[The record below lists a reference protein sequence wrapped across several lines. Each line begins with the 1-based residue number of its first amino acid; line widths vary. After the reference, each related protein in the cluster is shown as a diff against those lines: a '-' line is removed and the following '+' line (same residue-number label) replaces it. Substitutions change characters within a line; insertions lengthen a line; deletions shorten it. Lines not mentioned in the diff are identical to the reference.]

1 MLGFRF
7 SEESKIL
14 LSEKRKGEK
23 NSFYNKSHSQ
33 ETKNKISK
41 ANKNRKM
48 SEEFCKRLCKKH
60 NFKKE
65 EFEEYFKIVQE
76 KFNEI
81 PSDQEIASQE
91 CKQSQIKNQVIET
104 LEKVILDI
112 KTLK

>member
-1 MLGFRF
+1 MLCKNNIFKLF
-7 SEESKIL
+7 VQEFIL
-14 LSEKRKGEK
+14 FL
-23 NSFYNKSHSQ
+23 Y
-33 ETKNKISK
+33 TKD
-41 ANKNRKM
+41 
-48 SEEFCKRLCKKH
+48 SEEFCKRLCEKH

-65 EFEEYFKIVQE
+65 EFEEYFKIAQE

-91 CKQSQIKNQVIET
+91 CKQSQIKDQVIET

>member
-1 MLGFRF
+1 MCIRDSVDPAEIG
-7 SEESKIL
+7 
-14 LSEKRKGEK
+14 K
-23 NSFYNKSHSQ
+23 NAGPS
-33 ETKNKISK
+33 IPLVGD
-41 ANKNRKM
+41 A
-48 SEEFCKRLCKKH
+48 KH
-60 NFKKE
+60 IFQDFQKE

>member
-1 MLGFRF
+1 MLCKNNIFKLF
-7 SEESKIL
+7 VQEFIL
-14 LSEKRKGEK
+14 FL
-23 NSFYNKSHSQ
+23 H
-33 ETKNKISK
+33 TKD
-41 ANKNRKM
+41 
-48 SEEFCKRLCKKH
+48 SEEFCKKLCKKH

>member
-1 MLGFRF
+1 MISSSYAILTWEKIAVAEMAKLGRRPRL
-7 SEESKIL
+7 KIL
-14 LSEKRKGEK
+14 YPEWGVRVRIPFSVQ
-23 NSFYNKSHSQ
+23 KSY
-33 ETKNKISK
+33 
-41 ANKNRKM
+41 
-48 SEEFCKRLCKKH
+48 EFCRAYIGRI
-60 NFKKE
+60 E

>member
-1 MLGFRF
+1 MF
-7 SEESKIL
+7 
-14 LSEKRKGEK
+14 K
-23 NSFYNKSHSQ
+23 NLFYFCIPKTLKNFVKDFVKSI
-33 ETKNKISK
+33 IS
-41 ANKNRKM
+41 
-48 SEEFCKRLCKKH
+48 
-60 NFKKE
+60 KKE

>member
-1 MLGFRF
+1 MFKNLFY
-7 SEESKIL
+7 SCTLKIL
-14 LSEKRKGEK
+14 K
-23 NSFYNKSHSQ
+23 NFVKDFVKSITS
-33 ETKNKISK
+33 
-41 ANKNRKM
+41 
-48 SEEFCKRLCKKH
+48 
-60 NFKKE
+60 KKE

-91 CKQSQIKNQVIET
+91 CKQSQIKDQVIET

>member
-1 MLGFRF
+1 MF
-7 SEESKIL
+7 
-14 LSEKRKGEK
+14 K
-23 NSFYNKSHSQ
+23 NLFYSRIPK
-33 ETKNKISK
+33 TLKNFVKD
-41 ANKNRKM
+41 
-48 SEEFCKRLCKKH
+48 FVKKH

>member
-1 MLGFRF
+1 MF
-7 SEESKIL
+7 
-14 LSEKRKGEK
+14 K
-23 NSFYNKSHSQ
+23 NLFYSCIPK
-33 ETKNKISK
+33 TLKN
-41 ANKNRKM
+41 
-48 SEEFCKRLCKKH
+48 FV
-60 NFKKE
+60 KE

>member
-1 MLGFRF
+1 MF
-7 SEESKIL
+7 
-14 LSEKRKGEK
+14 K
-23 NSFYNKSHSQ
+23 NLFYSCIPK
-33 ETKNKISK
+33 TLKNFVKD
-41 ANKNRKM
+41 
-48 SEEFCKRLCKKH
+48 FV
-60 NFKKE
+60 
-65 EFEEYFKIVQE
+65 KIVQE